1 CVKISGMKLKFLFSL
16 FSLLLLAAL
25 ALAAYAA
32 PGAPPVSPLVGPL
45 IAADDSRQDR
55 ITLYDLGTG
64 AQRELTFGTGWHR
77 VWDFSP
83 DGCRILF
90 TLSDGSAPASLYTA
104 NLDGSDARQLVAA
117 SGGSGVWEPQWGADR
132 IAYTQIDPD
141 GTEVGTH
148 RIAWIDPNVSVP
160 NAGQP
165 NFYSVTGD
173 EHTAR
178 WSPDRQWLVY
188 ASYEQRAAGAD
199 TFSTAVPTQ
208 PGDLVTTLR
217 EADLWIVSADGSTKY
232 RLTNFPVGSVTMP
245 RWSPDGDLIGFV
257 YSPAANNDQ
266 FWMIGVSPDATP
278 TQLSYEWV
286 LALDLTWLPD
296 STAMIA
302 SARDLQGIA
311 ENRIWRVPL
320 VGNADQNASQI
331 ITDPA
336 LSYDDYPRYSPD
348 GRFLALRS
356 EYQLALMTVADASWH
371 WLDETSLGN
380 TPPVWSPAAF
390 AGEAACAV

>member
-1 CVKISGMKLKFLFSL
+1 MNLKRLFPLIPLLFL
-16 FSLLLLAAL
+16 AVATH
-25 ALAAYAA
+25 AA

-45 IAADDSRQDR
+45 VAADDARQDR
-55 ITLYDLGTG
+55 ITLYDLGSGT
-64 AQRELTFGTGWHR
+64 QRDLTFGTGWHR

-90 TLSDGSAPASLYTA
+90 TLSDGIAPGSLYTA
-104 NLDGSDARQLVAA
+104 RLDGSDMRELIRA
-117 SGGSGVWEPQWGADR
+117 SGGAGVWEPQWGSDPTGRQR
-132 IAYTQIDPD
+132 IAYTQIDAD
-141 GTEVGTH
+141 GTR
-148 RIAWIDPNVSVP
+148 RIAWIDPNT
-160 NAGQP
+160 GQTD
-165 NFYSVTGD
+165 FYSVTGD

-188 ASYEQRAAGAD
+188 ASYEERPAGAD
-199 TFSTAVPTQ
+199 TFSTAIPNQ
-208 PGDLVTTLR
+208 SGGVTTMLR
-217 EADLWIVSADGSTKY
+217 EADLWVVSADGSTKY

-257 YSPAANNDQ
+257 YSPAPNNDQ
-266 FWMIGVSPDATP
+266 FWMIGTSPDAVP
-278 TQLSYEWV
+278 TQLSFEWV

-302 SARDLQGIA
+302 SARDLQGVA
-311 ENRIWRVPL
+311 ENRLWRIPL
-320 VGNADQNASQI
+320 IGVADRDANQI

-348 GRFLALRS
+348 GRLLALRS
-356 EYQLALMTVADASWH
+356 QYALALVTVADATWR
-371 WLDETSLGN
+371 WLDETTLGN

-390 AGEAACAV
+390 AGESSCA